1 VSPLQGRRALVTG
14 STERTGLAI
23 AEHLAAQGAEV
34 ILHGRHDDERT
45 QTAVARFAK
54 PPPIL
59 FADVTSPQDCAELAA
74 RCAALGGV
82 DILVNNVGVYAPRD
96 LAETD
101 PTHWRWTLAGN
112 LDATFYVCH
121 AFLDQLLARQRSRI
135 INLGF
140 IGCDRLLASDF
151 GTAYQ
156 IAKTGVHLLT
166 KSLAL
171 RFAAQG
177 LTANT
182 ISPGQLD
189 NSVDLPPTDQ
199 LPMRRPT
206 SPLEIAQAVAYLA
219 SEAADYTSGAQLEI
233 AGAWMPPP
241 RRIHR
246 GN

>member
-1 VSPLQGRRALVTG
+1 MSPLQGRRALVTG
-14 STERTGLAI
+14 STERTGRAI
-23 AEHLAAQGAEV
+23 AEHPAAQGAEG

-121 AFLDQLLARQRSRI
+121 AFPHQLLARLPRRI
-135 INLGF
+135 LNPGF
-140 IGCDRLLASDF
+140 IRCAPLLASPF
-151 GTAYQ
+151 GPPHPLPHPPAPFPPTSRPPHFA
-156 IAKTGVHLLT
+156 APNEA
-166 KSLAL
+166 SLA
-171 RFAAQG
+171 Q
-177 LTANT
+177 
-182 ISPGQLD
+182 
-189 NSVDLPPTDQ
+189 
-199 LPMRRPT
+199 
-206 SPLEIAQAVAYLA
+206 
-219 SEAADYTSGAQLEI
+219 
-233 AGAWMPPP
+233 
-241 RRIHR
+241 
-246 GN
+246 